1 MQTDPFPKA
10 DDAPQRVTE
19 LIHAAARGE
28 PLASQRLFGLLYAEL
43 RDLAVLKMRT
53 ERANHTLQPTAL
65 VHEAY
70 LRLLR
75 DQSLSCEN
83 RAHFFGAAAESMR
96 RILIESV
103 RSKRRLKR
111 GGEVAQV
118 ELRDSEIGAES
129 SIHLDQVLDLNDAV
143 SALEKEDPELAKI
156 VKLRF
161 FGGQSMESIAEMLG
175 VSLSTIE
182 RRWRFARAWLAD
194 WLGERNSTESK

>member
-1 MQTDPFPKA
+1 MQSNPHSQA
-10 DDAPQRVTE
+10 GDAPQQITQ
-19 LIHAAARGE
+19 LIHAAARDE
-28 PLASQRLFGLLYAEL
+28 PLASQRLFGLLYTEL
-43 RDLAVLKMRT
+43 RSLAVQKMRC

-75 DQSLSCEN
+75 DQALSWEN

-111 GGEVAQV
+111 GGKAAQV
-118 ELRDSEIGAES
+118 ELRESEIGAERT
-129 SIHLDQVLDLNDAV
+129 INLDEALDLNDAV

-161 FGGQSMESIAEMLG
+161 FGGQSMESIAEMFG
-175 VSLSTIE
+175 VSLSAIE
-182 RRWRFARAWLAD
+182 RRWRFARAWLAE
-194 WLGERNSTESK
+194 WLGERDSSDGE